1 MAGLESVAA
10 LRARAGES
18 APAYEHRGRLWLAER
33 RARDVMDVQRVILE
47 EEEAERR
54 RLQQLVHLDTIA
66 RGKRSGPH
74 VAARKS
80 ALRLHERQREA
91 SRNKVEALTGE
102 MELTLA
108 RATQQFQRTLKVL
121 REAGKSAC
129 ASGPVARVLASVRA
143 EDDEV
148 KDDEA
153 QGEDQAEWPRDGAP
167 ETPARVL
174 ASVRA
179 EDDEAKDDEARGE
192 SKTEWPRDGAPE
204 TSAGELAV
212 VGQQQEPEAKDTA
225 PAKAEAGVDASKW
238 RSAGANTS
246 DNFTDADVSA
256 ARGASQLSC
265 VATSSPRTLAVV
277 SSRRTD
283 RPSPRTT
290 EVSDA
295 SRAFTPRV
303 ETPKS
308 GCSCK
313 ARPDEAE
320 PGGALVVR
328 PAKDTDAGA
337 VAGTVTCST
346 ASAGAGDGDRSACS
360 GRPGSGG
367 GATRRSS
374 KWIDSDS
381 LELRLVD
388 LLDVTPDPRSLS
400 GRSLSGRVAEAATEA
415 AQAQEAADGNDGVL
429 A

>member
-10 LRARAGES
+10 LRARAGEG
-18 APAYEHRGRLWLAER
+18 APAYEYRGRQWLADR

-91 SRNKVEALTGE
+91 SRNRVEALTGE

-108 RATQQFQRTLKVL
+108 RATQQFQRTLKML

-148 KDDEA
+148 KGEEA
-153 QGEDQAEWPRDGAP
+153 QGEGQAEWPREGAP

-179 EDDEAKDDEARGE
+179 EDDEAKNEEVRGE
-192 SKTEWPRDGAPE
+192 RKAEWPRDGAPE
-204 TSAGELAV
+204 TSAGEVAV
-212 VGQQQEPEAKDTA
+212 VSQQQEAEAKVTA
-225 PAKAEAGVDASKW
+225 PAEAEAGVDASKW
-238 RSAGANTS
+238 RSAGASTS
-246 DNFTDADVSA
+246 DNYTDADVST
-256 ARGASQLSC
+256 ARGASQPSC
-265 VATSSPRTLAVV
+265 VATSSPRTVAVV

-283 RPSPRTT
+283 RPSPRTR

-295 SRAFTPRV
+295 SRASTPRD
-303 ETPKS
+303 ETPSS
-308 GCSCK
+308 GCSCQ

-320 PGGALVVR
+320 PGGPHLVR
-328 PAKDTDAGA
+328 LANDAEAGV
-337 VAGTVTCST
+337 VAGTVTCSI
-346 ASAGAGDGDRSACS
+346 ASAGAGGDRSAPS
-360 GRPGSGG
+360 SRPGSGS

-374 KWIDSDS
+374 NFSRTWMHSDS
-381 LELRLVD
+381 LELHLGN
-388 LLDVTPDPRSLS
+388 LLNLTPGSSPS
-400 GRSLSGRVAEAATEA
+400 GLVAEAATEA